1 MFSPNN
7 KDFVRQKPYLAED
20 WQSQSGP
27 APWIFCIKGHKKEG
41 DEAAIEPI
49 VKEQILAV
57 RDTCETNMFDVAT
70 VTKIA
75 LKMGFLELAEYLQ
88 NHKSEYCHFI
98 IWGKTSEQEQQ
109 KKEDIPKQD
118 RQKNR

>member
-1 MFSPNN
+1 LGASPAW
-7 KDFVRQKPYLAED
+7 LACRSSD
-20 WQSQSGP
+20 LTTSNR
-27 APWIFCIKGHKKEG
+27 KRKEG
-41 DEAAIEPI
+41 KKKREGAGTVIEPI
-49 VKEQILAV
+49 VKEQILVV
-57 RDTCETNMFDVAT
+57 RDTGETNMFDVTA

-98 IWGKTSEQEQQ
+98 IWGKTSEQEHQ

>member
-1 MFSPNN
+1 MYGKIRILQRTGKASPDRPLRFSEV
-7 KDFVRQKPYLAED
+7 KRAKR
-20 WQSQSGP
+20 
-27 APWIFCIKGHKKEG
+27 KGEG
-41 DEAAIEPI
+41 AGTVIEPI
-49 VKEQILAV
+49 VKEQILVV
-57 RDTCETNMFDVAT
+57 RDTGETNMFDVTA

-98 IWGKTSEQEQQ
+98 IWGKTSEQEHQ

>member
-1 MFSPNN
+1 M
-7 KDFVRQKPYLAED
+7 E
-20 WQSQSGP
+20 
-27 APWIFCIKGHKKEG
+27 
-41 DEAAIEPI
+41 
-49 VKEQILAV
+49 V
-57 RDTCETNMFDVAT
+57 RDTGETNMFDVTA

-98 IWGKTSEQEQQ
+98 IWGKTSEQEHQ

>member
-1 MFSPNN
+1 M
-7 KDFVRQKPYLAED
+7 VIET
-20 WQSQSGP
+20 
-27 APWIFCIKGHKKEG
+27 G
-41 DEAAIEPI
+41 D
-49 VKEQILAV
+49 
-57 RDTCETNMFDVAT
+57 TNMFYAIA

-98 IWGKTSEQEQQ
+98 IRGKTSEQEHQ